1 MSATYAI
8 YTSPTHKPIPDHLP
22 TLIITPH
29 GKPQQILYTYLHTNY
44 NRENYLLTPS
54 DQGDLCVAKL
64 FPPSSSSSKRPNSN
78 GSNSQPGSVSSH
90 HHSDRNA
97 IRCEASR
104 NLRWTIRNEGIQN
117 PVYKLTLP
125 NPDNSQ
131 IEQPLFQVSKPNPNC
146 PWWTL
151 FYFTLVLFL
160 SFFDLTLYQKSFL
173 IIHWFFSLDMLD
185 ILFLLNGLNLVRL

>member
-8 YTSPTHKPIPDHLP
+8 YTSPSHQPIPDHLP

-29 GKPQQILYTYLHTNY
+29 GKPHQVLYTYLHTNY

-64 FPPSSSSSKRPNSN
+64 FPPPRNKPKSTSSGHGQHNPTNTSSSERHP
-78 GSNSQPGSVSSH
+78 
-90 HHSDRNA
+90 

-104 NLRWTIRNEGIQN
+104 NLRWSIRNEGIQN
-117 PVYKLTLP
+117 PIYKLTLP
-125 NPDNSQ
+125 NPDNPQ

-151 FYFTLVLFL
+151 FYFT
-160 SFFDLTLYQKSFL
+160 
-173 IIHWFFSLDMLD
+173 
-185 ILFLLNGLNLVRL
+185 

>member
-1 MSATYAI
+1 MSAAYSI
-8 YTSPTHKPIPDHLP
+8 YTSPTHKPVPDHLP

-29 GKPQQILYTYLHTNY
+29 GTPHKVLYTYLHTNL
-44 NRENYLLTPS
+44 NQENYLLTPS
-54 DQGDLCVAKL
+54 DQGDLCVVRL
-64 FPPSSSSSKRPNSN
+64 FLPPSRRV
-78 GSNSQPGSVSSH
+78 SQGQPAGGASGAA
-90 HHSDRNA
+90 SDRLP

-125 NPDNSQ
+125 NPENPQ

-151 FYFTLVLFL
+151 FYFT
-160 SFFDLTLYQKSFL
+160 
-173 IIHWFFSLDMLD
+173 
-185 ILFLLNGLNLVRL
+185 